1 MKTLYRY
8 EDDPP
13 IYNRPP
19 SFTLYIYKVERE
31 TKYCYFV
38 RKVGICSF
46 ISFKLRKMFKSAKRP
61 FAHETIEEAQQ
72 AYIRRKFRHIEH
84 TRRAYNKAQ
93 ALFNSAKKEFNMEK
107 SPPPDKWFD
116 DVHN

>member
-13 IYNRPP
+13 IYDRPP
-19 SFTLYIYKVERE
+19 SFTLYRYKVERE

-38 RKVGICSF
+38 RKIGICSF
-46 ISFKLRKMFKSAKRP
+46 ISFKLRKMFKNAKRP

-72 AYIRRKFRHIEH
+72 AYIRTKFSLKKLIMYQDLIS
-84 TRRAYNKAQ
+84 AYG
-93 ALFNSAKKEFNMEK
+93 
-107 SPPPDKWFD
+107 DGTI
-116 DVHN
+116 H